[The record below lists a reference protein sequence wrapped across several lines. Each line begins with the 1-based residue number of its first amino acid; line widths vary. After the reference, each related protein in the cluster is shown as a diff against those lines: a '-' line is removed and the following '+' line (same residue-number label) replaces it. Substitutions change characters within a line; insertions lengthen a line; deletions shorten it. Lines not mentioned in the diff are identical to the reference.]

1 MPDKERGPE
10 KMGKMT
16 NRRGK
21 GFTLVE
27 LLIVIII
34 IGVLAGIMM
43 LSAQSSMDKAEATKV
58 VNNLRQLK
66 AAALMRYAEVGS
78 WETVLYK
85 YKADAPLFYPALLIQ
100 DLAQTYL
107 GKELSEE
114 ESSVYSVR
122 SSDYG
127 VYIRCTLNSLYSDS
141 SKLAN
146 VEKALVALTKR
157 GAPLYEGSFSD
168 KPYLD
173 ANQKYV
179 SMRITNGK

>member
-1 MPDKERGPE
+1 
-10 KMGKMT
+10 MGKMT

-78 WETVLYK
+78 W
-85 YKADAPLFYPALLIQ
+85 
-100 DLAQTYL
+100 
-107 GKELSEE
+107 
-114 ESSVYSVR
+114 
-122 SSDYG
+122 
-127 VYIRCTLNSLYSDS
+127 
-141 SKLAN
+141 
-146 VEKALVALTKR
+146 
-157 GAPLYEGSFSD
+157 
-168 KPYLD
+168 
-173 ANQKYV
+173 
-179 SMRITNGK
+179 